1 MNIVILGCTGYV
13 GSRFYLS
20 ALRRNH
26 KVNVV
31 TRQSANLADYKTV
44 KDVLTVLKPDFVVN
58 AAGYTGKPNVDA
70 CELNKDDTIIGNV
83 VLPQVV
89 AQVCDTLNI
98 RWGHVS
104 SGCIYTGDNGGKG
117 FTEEDEPNFSF
128 DNPPCSFYS
137 GTKALGEK
145 VLMSDYDP
153 PYIWRLRIPFDE
165 YNGPRNYLTKLMK
178 YDKLLSARNSISHRR
193 QFCEACLELAEI
205 WAPEGIYN
213 VCNPGSV
220 TTEDVVKVIKK
231 RLKLKK
237 KFKFF
242 DDEEHFMGNVKT
254 YRSNCVMN
262 VDKLLKTGVYMSP
275 VMEALDMALKDWK
288 DTNE

>member
-1 MNIVILGCTGYV
+1 MRVVILGCTGYV

-20 ALRRNH
+20 AIQRKH
-26 KVNVV
+26 TVDVI
-31 TRQSANLADYKTV
+31 TRQSANAADYTKL
-44 KDVLTVLKPDFVVN
+44 KDVLSVLRPDFVVN
-58 AAGYTGKPNVDA
+58 SAGYTGKPNVDA
-70 CELNKDDTIIGNV
+70 CELAKDDTIIGNV

-89 AQVCDTLNI
+89 AQVCDTLGI

-104 SGCIYTGDNGGKG
+104 SGCIYAGDKNGNG

-128 DNPPCSFYS
+128 DKPPCSFYS

-145 VLMSDYDP
+145 VLMSNYDI

-193 QFCEACLELAEI
+193 EFVEACLSLAEKG
-205 WAPEGIYN
+205 APRGIYN

-220 TTEDVVKVIKK
+220 TTEQVVKTIKK
-231 RLKLKK
+231 RLNLNKE
-237 KFKFF
+237 FEFF
-242 DDEEHFMGNVKT
+242 DDEEQFMGNVKT
-254 YRSNCVMN
+254 YRSNCVMDVN
-262 VDKLLKTGVYMSP
+262 KLLKAGVHMSP
-275 VMEALDMALKDWK
+275 VQDALDMALKEWK
-288 DTNE
+288 DNI